1 MRIWIVRLLAAISGL
16 VLAGA
21 GLASHTG
28 GDPVRGAELY
38 VSKNCVGCHGV
49 GAMGE
54 TGPALLGPEWTHGGD
69 PASIA
74 KSIREGFMPQML
86 PMGGAKL
93 TDQGIDDVIAY
104 LFDRAGKLTPEE
116 RIRAAQNR
124 PQGPPEGVVH
134 TALENFRVES
144 LAKVGPPYAFAFLP
158 DGMLLISETAGQLR
172 MFANAKLLPNPVAGA
187 PRGDITGMTNWFR
200 RANLSIA
207 VHPDYSSNGWI
218 YLMTART
225 MAKPKLEGA
234 PIAITIHRGR
244 LKNGRWADNEDV
256 LTFSS
261 HNTDSL
267 RMKFDD
273 KGFLYVGT
281 PFSYRDYEG
290 AGEDEPSQDLTRPEG
305 KILRIGDDGKV
316 PADNPFVS
324 QAGAFPYIWSYGH
337 REPSGLTFDGEGQL
351 WNVENGPRG
360 GDELNRVRK
369 GHNYGWPVITWGH
382 RYDAV
387 PVGSNTARLGM
398 EQPVVSWVPSPA
410 VSDVEWYDG
419 AAFPRWKGSFLVGSF
434 KQRDLFRV
442 TVEGPRATLIETVLH
457 NVDRIRDIATGPD
470 GMIYLLTDSGDLF
483 RMVPVEPRSLE

>member
-1 MRIWIVRLLAAISGL
+1 
-16 VLAGA
+16 
-21 GLASHTG
+21 
-28 GDPVRGAELY
+28 
-38 VSKNCVGCHGV
+38 
-49 GAMGE
+49 
-54 TGPALLGPEWTHGGD
+54 
-69 PASIA
+69 
-74 KSIREGFMPQML
+74 
-86 PMGGAKL
+86 
-93 TDQGIDDVIAY
+93 
-104 LFDRAGKLTPEE
+104 
-116 RIRAAQNR
+116 
-124 PQGPPEGVVH
+124 
-134 TALENFRVES
+134 LENFRVES